1 MNKTITIRQSI
12 KKTTETRYRKMTLGT
27 IFTAVVAFF
36 APIGTGIWIAVKHRK
51 YTRALLFGVLTFTVF
66 QVLLRIPLLQFV
78 LPNMNWFLIMTAI
91 MPMFTAAFY
100 GITASLFEELG
111 RYLVMKL
118 ALKNHT
124 AFFDGLAFGI
134 GHGGIEAVLLVGVNA
149 LILLFYPSSVVS
161 SLSMFAGGMER
172 IFAMT
177 CHIAWSVMV
186 MKSVREKKL
195 RWLFIPLVLHAVLD
209 TGVMIASTYSVSLLA
224 IEIGLG
230 IFAAIMAFY
239 ILIEYKKGKAVNH
252 EEII

>member
-1 MNKTITIRQSI
+1 
-12 KKTTETRYRKMTLGT
+12 MTLGT

-118 ALKNHT
+118 SLKNHT
-124 AFFDGLAFGI
+124 SFFDGLAFGI

-186 MKSVREKKL
+186 MKSVREKK
-195 RWLFIPLVLHAVLD
+195 IAMAVYSAGTACS
-209 TGVMIASTYSVSLLA
+209 TGYRRHDRFHLQRFP
-224 IEIGLG
+224 IGDRNRIGHFRRNHG
-230 IFAAIMAFY
+230 ILY
-239 ILIEYKKGKAVNH
+239 IDRI
-252 EEII
+252 

>member
-1 MNKTITIRQSI
+1 
-12 KKTTETRYRKMTLGT
+12 MTLGT
-27 IFTAVVAFF
+27 IFTSVAAFF
-36 APIGTGIWIAVKHRK
+36 APIGAGIGIAVKYRK

-66 QVLLRIPLLQFV
+66 QILLRIPLLQFV
-78 LPNMNWFLIMTAI
+78 LPNMDWFLVMTAV

-100 GITASLFEELG
+100 GVTASLFEELG

-118 ALKNHT
+118 ALKKRT
-124 AFFDGLAFGI
+124 SFFDGLSFGI

-149 LILLFYPSSVVS
+149 LILLFYPPTTVS
-161 SLSMFAGGMER
+161 SLSMFAAGMER

-209 TGVMIASTYSVSLLA
+209 TGAMIATTFGISTLV

-230 IFAAIMAFY
+230 VFAAIMALY
-239 ILIEYKKGKAVNH
+239 VWMEYKKGKAVTN
-252 EEII
+252 EETI